1 MTQAEEMV
9 ENQSNLANLLDN
21 YGQDDTKT
29 EMKNMPGF
37 DVLDSIPEE
46 QKMKSYNDEFY
57 NTLSNLKFLSL
68 TIPAENRLFYHF
80 EKNNNASITSTAGQI
95 FVTINELKQENIN
108 LNKTIIELQENI
120 DSLRKDV
127 ENIEENSSG
136 DILNEIK
143 NLEKKLQV
151 FIVETKTETFKLI
164 KEVATLKKEKNDIY
178 NQIKAAFAR
187 VEKLEKDL
195 GKNRKRMNKLG
206 MNINKNNV
214 NNDKT
219 FMETKSF
226 NNTFGTKKE
235 NIQTETNL

>member
-95 FVTINELKQENIN
+95 FVTINELKKENIN

-206 MNINKNNV
+206 MNINKNNI

-226 NNTFGTKKE
+226 NNTFGTNKE
-235 NIQTETNL
+235 KVQMETNL

>member
-136 DILNEIK
+136 DILNEIN

-226 NNTFGTKKE
+226 NNTFGTNKE
-235 NIQTETNL
+235 KVQMETNL

>member
-1 MTQAEEMV
+1 MV

-164 KEVATLKKEKNDIY
+164 KEVAKLKKEKNDIY

-226 NNTFGTKKE
+226 NNTFGTNKE
-235 NIQTETNL
+235 KVQMETNL

>member
-21 YGQDDTKT
+21 YGQDDNKT

-136 DILNEIK
+136 DILNEIN
-143 NLEKKLQV
+143 NLEKKLQA

-226 NNTFGTKKE
+226 NNTFGTNKE
-235 NIQTETNL
+235 KVQMETNL